1 MPRESK
7 LTPKAEQILQG
18 AMQEFL
24 EHGYADTSMAR
35 IAATAGVSKETL
47 YSYFKSKE
55 NLFAAIVERIAH
67 QHLQEVFA
75 SEPLPADPA
84 ERLRQ
89 LAPKS
94 LTPENLDPARMN
106 FYRLIVAESG
116 RFPDLA
122 EFYVRQFE
130 KPNLETSTEY
140 LKGVTELPSSDPEAV
155 AWIIAGT
162 LTFYYLMMELLH
174 GKNVLT
180 MTSDRLVEALIELLF
195 PSSKYPHS

>member
-7 LTPKAEQILQG
+7 PTPKAEQILQG

-140 LKGVTELPSSDPEAV
+140 LKGITELPSSDPEAV

-162 LTFYYLMMELLH
+162 LTFYYLVMELLH

-180 MTSDRLVEALIELLF
+180 MTSDRLVEAMIELLF
-195 PSSKYPHS
+195 RDHK

>member
-7 LTPKAEQILQG
+7 PTPKAEQILIG

-35 IAATAGVSKETL
+35 IATTAGVSKETL

-94 LTPENLDPARMN
+94 LTAENLAPERMN

-122 EFYVRQFE
+122 ELYVRQFE

-140 LKGVTELPSSDPEAV
+140 LKAITELPSSDPEAV

-195 PSSKYPHS
+195 RDRK

>member
-1 MPRESK
+1 
-7 LTPKAEQILQG
+7 
-18 AMQEFL
+18 
-24 EHGYADTSMAR
+24 
-35 IAATAGVSKETL
+35 
-47 YSYFKSKE
+47 
-55 NLFAAIVERIAH
+55 
-67 QHLQEVFA
+67 
-75 SEPLPADPA
+75 
-84 ERLRQ
+84 
-89 LAPKS
+89 
-94 LTPENLDPARMN
+94 
-106 FYRLIVAESG
+106 VAESG

-195 PSSKYPHS
+195 PSSK

>member
-24 EHGYADTSMAR
+24 EHGYADTSMAQ

-195 PSSKYPHS
+195 PSSK

>member
-7 LTPKAEQILQG
+7 PTPKAEQILQG

-47 YSYFKSKE
+47 YTYFKSKE

-122 EFYVRQFE
+122 ELYVRQFE

-140 LKGVTELPSSDPEAV
+140 LKGITELPSSDPEAV

-195 PSSKYPHS
+195 RDRK

>member
-195 PSSKYPHS
+195 PSSK